1 MKLLIPIALSI
12 SALYASQVAATTLE
26 EVMQRGVL
34 YCGVKPDIAGF
45 SKKDAQGKWA
55 GFDVDI
61 CRAVAAAIFGDAD
74 KVKYFPLSAK
84 ERFEALTEGKIDLL
98 SRTTTWTY
106 SRDTSLGVN
115 YAGINYYDGQGFMV
129 PKSLGVNSAK
139 GLNGASICYETSTTT
154 EINLAEYFESQ
165 QMTFESV
172 PVGTATEAHENYLL
186 GRCDAYTADSSAL
199 AARRSRFESPQEHF
213 FLPEIISK
221 EPLGPV
227 VRHGDDQWLDIV
239 TWSFNVM
246 VAAEEMGIT
255 SQNLDQH
262 AANTKDPRAQALL
275 GVSQSKLGVMLGLQQ
290 KWAYNIIKQVG
301 NYGESFERNLGINT
315 PLKLDRGI
323 NALWTHGGIQYSP
336 PLR

>member
-1 MKLLIPIALSI
+1 M
-12 SALYASQVAATTLE
+12 
-26 EVMQRGVL
+26 
-34 YCGVKPDIAGF
+34 
-45 SKKDAQGKWA
+45 
-55 GFDVDI
+55 DI
-61 CRAVAAAIFGDAD
+61 CRAVAAAVFGDAD

-84 ERFEALTEGKIDLL
+84 ERFAALTEGKIDLL

-172 PVGTATEAHENYLL
+172 PVGTANEAHKNYLL

-199 AARRSRFESPQEHF
+199 AARRSRFESPQEHL

-246 VAAEEMGIT
+246 VAAEEMNIT
-255 SQNLDQH
+255 SQNLDQR
-262 AANTKDPRAQALL
+262 AANSKDPRAQALL
-275 GVSQSKLGVMLGLQQ
+275 GVSQSKLGIMLGLQQ

-301 NYGESFERNLGINT
+301 NYGESFERNLGRNT
-315 PLKLDRGI
+315 PLQLDRGI
-323 NALWTHGGIQYSP
+323 NALWTHGGILYSP